1 MYISPSWCKTSSS
14 PPCPS
19 SKTERLCLISDF
31 FLLIK
36 FNVNNFPDFSVKI
49 ILSSF
54 INDRLQGLFKS
65 SAIFSNFISIRVY
78 KNLLYFFSVQ
88 FPPFSKYSSKPISLA
103 NKHCHQKSY
112 CYNTSFYNGVF
123 EMWRRVILGLSFF
136 LHLH

>member
-1 MYISPSWCKTSSS
+1 MSQNKNKICYNK
-14 PPCPS
+14 
-19 SKTERLCLISDF
+19 
-31 FLLIK
+31 
-36 FNVNNFPDFSVKI
+36 KI
-49 ILSSF
+49 ILLNLCNNPEKRKEKYIQRTTYILYTF
-54 INDRLQGLFKS
+54 EIFKYNVLFLFPEDLN
-65 SAIFSNFISIRVY
+65 AIFLNFISMY